1 MEELVN
7 KKYQQFD
14 NKHCFVGISISP
26 TSINESGVAVL
37 DRNLNLLR
45 TDKIFHIKEIEQ
57 YILKL
62 APHDSML
69 VCVDL
74 PRNPNLVS
82 GKWRIESRYTKA
94 FKLNSFEDSTFD
106 WADRFC
112 DRGSDLCDTLNS
124 LNINTF
130 RYYSYFT
137 KNFLKLNSPYKSRSP
152 LGCKHLQMTIQNSLN
167 INGISSNLLP
177 IIGLDAI
184 IGAYIAWRIWM
195 SRENTGYKFIGEH
208 KNIPI
213 VTAI

>member
-1 MEELVN
+1 MEELNN

-14 NKHCFVGISISP
+14 NKFCFVGISISP
-26 TSINESGVAVL
+26 TSVYESGIAVL

-45 TDKIFHIKEIEQ
+45 TDKIFHIKDIEQ
-57 YILKL
+57 YIKNL

-69 VCVDL
+69 ICVDL
-74 PRNPNLVS
+74 PKNPNLVS

-94 FKLNSFEDSTFD
+94 FKLNDIDDATFD
-106 WADRFC
+106 WADRFS

-124 LNINTF
+124 IDIDTF

-137 KNFLKLNSPYKSRSP
+137 KNTLRLTPPYKSRSP
-152 LGCKHLQMTIQNSLN
+152 VACKHLQMAIQNSLK

-177 IIGLDAI
+177 LIGLDAI
-184 IGAYIAWRIWM
+184 VGAYISWKIWM

-208 KNIPI
+208 KQIPI